1 MEDESMARKDTR
13 EQMDTKEK
21 DPVERSDDTRSGTPN
36 AVDPNQER
44 STEHKSGYGG
54 DRGEPRTSS
63 DERQNHGK

>member
-1 MEDESMARKDTR
+1 MTRKGTK
-13 EQMDTKEK
+13 EQMDTKET
-21 DPVERSDDTRSGTPN
+21 DPVERSDDTRSGMPN

-44 STEHKSGYGG
+44 STVHKSGYGG